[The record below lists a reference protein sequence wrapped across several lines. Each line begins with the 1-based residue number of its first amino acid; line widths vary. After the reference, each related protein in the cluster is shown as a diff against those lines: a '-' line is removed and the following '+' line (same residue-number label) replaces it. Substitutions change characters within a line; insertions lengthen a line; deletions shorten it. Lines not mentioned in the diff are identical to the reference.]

1 MPKVILLLSIKTTQV
16 CEYSYGTLFRNNE
29 ILATCPLSIIFKCIF
44 DPLTYTSSKK
54 SFPICPCKSNVHH
67 TKLCMEDITSYALDT
82 ITGIFA
88 PGKSN
93 PFKEYIARPCQL
105 VSLYIGY

>member
-29 ILATCPLSIIFKCIF
+29 ILATCPLSTIFKCIF

-54 SFPICPCKSNVHH
+54 SFPDPYFSAAAVCVRGRLLWSTKS
-67 TKLCMEDITSYALDT
+67 L
-82 ITGIFA
+82 G
-88 PGKSN
+88 
-93 PFKEYIARPCQL
+93 Q
-105 VSLYIGY
+105 VST